1 VSDLAI
7 EKTGSQKQSAPAGS
21 SGGRPKVGLQSV
33 GYTVRALDC
42 FFLVATGVLAYAD
55 KGPLSGTD
63 VLAAAY
69 AAIAILVL
77 MLVGAP
83 GGFNVE
89 KFIGRSLTERLLSA
103 GFHTAMPFA
112 LTIAVSLGV
121 HAPDTPADPLIAWL
135 VKWGA
140 LLVSVIALER
150 IVLHQLLRHWQ
161 AQGSTKQV
169 VAVVGSGELAV
180 KLVRW
185 LEATCPG
192 TVELVGVFDD
202 RNGHDPGRSRLKHLL
217 RGNTDA
223 LIELSRNVDIDR
235 IVVALPHAAE
245 RRLITL
251 LQKLKQIPVPISLAP
266 DEVGF
271 ATSIDTGAQLAGLPV
286 INVYGRP
293 LEFGQHL
300 AKSLFDRA
308 FALVALIMLSPV
320 LAATAI
326 AIKLDSKGPV
336 LFRQD
341 RFGYGNRVIKVYKFR
356 TMRTDLLDFGGAK
369 QTQRGDPRITR
380 VGNFLRKS
388 SIDELPQLWNVL
400 RGEMS
405 IVGPRPMPLQMRVQ
419 DKLNHEIVSEYAH
432 RHRVKPGL
440 TGWAQVNGYRGAVET
455 PEDLRARIA
464 YDLQYIDNWS
474 LWFDIKII
482 LKTVMHGLR
491 RSPERV
497 LTNSK
502 TNLS

>member
-1 VSDLAI
+1 VNDLAI
-7 EKTGSQKQSAPAGS
+7 EKDASQKQTAPAGS
-21 SGGRPKVGLQSV
+21 AGRRHKVGLQSV
-33 GYTVRALDC
+33 GFAVRALDA
-42 FFLVATGVLAYAD
+42 FFLVATGALAYAD
-55 KGPLSGTD
+55 KGPLSGSD
-63 VLAAAY
+63 ALAAAY

-77 MLVGAP
+77 MVVGLPA
-83 GGFNVE
+83 GGLNIE
-89 KFIGRSLTERLLSA
+89 KFIGRSLAQRLLRA

-121 HAPDTPADPLIAWL
+121 HAPETPADPLVAWL
-135 VKWGA
+135 VKWAA
-140 LLVSVIALER
+140 LLLAAIAAER
-150 IVLHQLLRHWQ
+150 VVLHHLLRHWR
-161 AQGSTKQV
+161 AQGTTKQV

-185 LEATCPG
+185 LENSCPD

-235 IVVALPHAAE
+235 VVVALPHAAE
-245 RRLITL
+245 RRLIAL
-251 LQKLKQIPVPISLAP
+251 LQKLKQMPVPISLAP

-271 ATSIDTGAQLAGLPV
+271 ATAIDTGAKLAGLPV

-293 LEFGQHL
+293 LEFGQYL
-300 AKSLFDRA
+300 AKTLFDRA
-308 FALVALIMLSPV
+308 FALVALVLLSPV
-320 LAATAI
+320 LIAAAI
-326 AIKLDSKGPV
+326 AIKLDSKGPI

-341 RFGYGNRVIKVYKFR
+341 RFGFGNRVIKVYKFR

-380 VGNFLRKS
+380 VGNFLRRS

-405 IVGPRPMPLQMRVQ
+405 IVGPRPMPLQMRVH

-455 PEDLRARIA
+455 PEDLRARVT

-482 LKTVMHGLR
+482 LRTVTVCVGHQ
-491 RSPERV
+491 
-497 LTNSK
+497 NAY
-502 TNLS
+502 